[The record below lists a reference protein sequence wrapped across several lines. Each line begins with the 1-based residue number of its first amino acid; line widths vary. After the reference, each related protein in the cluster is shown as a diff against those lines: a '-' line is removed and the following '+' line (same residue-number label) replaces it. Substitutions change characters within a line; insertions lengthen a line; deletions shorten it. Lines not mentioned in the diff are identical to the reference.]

1 MDGEMQGQIVIGCC
15 QAPKN
20 QKAVTE
26 KKTRVAPDLIL
37 NPGEKNMTVIPS

>member
-1 MDGEMQGQIVIGCC
+1 MQGQIVIGCC
-15 QAPKN
+15 QTPKN

-26 KKTRVAPDLIL
+26 KKTGVAPDLLL